1 MLNVIGIQFF
11 AIHELI
17 NTLDGNLSLYLTEK
31 MYKLKMLFIEIGKL
45 MKIHKSKACKIKH
58 KKFTIQ
64 SKIS

>member
-31 MYKLKMLFIEIGKL
+31 MYKLKSLFIEIGKL
-45 MKIHKSKACKIKH
+45 MQNKTQKIYDPK
-58 KKFTIQ
+58 Q
-64 SKIS
+64 N